1 MEGVDINLDVNIGKH
16 LTSLGHTL
24 TQMQTGTE
32 EDDEEPVTLESP
44 DSDSY
49 SGKVSQDGGLVKQKK
64 ILDSLPSFLFDTSLD
79 MKKRSLLMENEI
91 NEQTKVISDLRSLGA
106 SINTILHEERKLE
119 ELYALC
125 YKYFRRDMIQVFKK
139 IAFHFPFF
147 SNNFL
152 NLNLETQTSIRP
164 QAFNNVI
171 SKSIKILCC
180 TLANSRAH

>member
-16 LTSLGHTL
+16 LSSLGHTL

-32 EDDEEPVTLESP
+32 EDDEEPITLESP

-49 SGKVSQDGGLVKQKK
+49 SGKVSHDVLQKQKK
-64 ILDSLPSFLFDTSLD
+64 VLDSLPSFLFDTSLD

-125 YKYFRRDMIQVFKK
+125 YKYFRRDMIQV
-139 IAFHFPFF
+139 
-147 SNNFL
+147 S
-152 NLNLETQTSIRP
+152 
-164 QAFNNVI
+164 
-171 SKSIKILCC
+171 
-180 TLANSRAH
+180 